1 MADSNIKLRDRIV
14 SGVLALLIPM
24 LGLNIGNSFNSAEAV
39 SYNDGSANNVSV
51 SQHSTEN
58 ADEKITLTLNAIT
71 KGKNSNIPVPNTVF
85 KYKVYADID
94 KKNLISDEKVA
105 YSGSNGQAK
114 IELDNT
120 GTVYVDIV
128 SADAYGYISSETDIV
143 EVQKD
148 TDTVSNIMLYKDKGA
163 YYSISL
169 EELISENN
177 ETKNVVTS
185 SNFENNSILVKH
197 YITNEKGS
205 LVIDKHGSKYMRYT
219 EGLNKYTTEL
229 YQNEIYEFT
238 LTSSE
243 YQTKTV
249 VYNNLN
255 PDNIE
260 DAESSLTGHIDNFK
274 GKKVYEIQP
283 INVEKL
289 LDDESLRFAY
299 KKNNDEEIEF
309 FDNLDVD
316 FPENLNVYIKSD
328 KSDHENLGNI
338 KVESS
343 DESIVS
349 INLNNSFINLKANGI
364 GEATVYVTVPHD
376 EKYSEVKLS
385 FKVKVNPGNFKDK
398 SFSKI
403 PEAPIVNQS
412 GAEIKAE
419 VKNVPEA
426 TITYNISSVI
436 DSKGNN
442 VDSEKYN
449 EYVEIEK
456 HINKDTKEEIYVLI
470 FHKACRF
477 KVTANIKAKN
487 YKSVDITSEE
497 IRVLKDTLENVE
509 FEKESIN
516 IKYGEKTE
524 NKLNGFSSK
533 YGTLTYSSSD
543 SKVASVDTNGNVTG
557 NDIGKAT
564 ITATLDSE
572 SYTFRYDSNNRE
584 INEVSYSVEVGQADQ
599 DISSS
604 DKMIESVTYGNEIE
618 ISPTWFNGIQENATL
633 LNAEIEE
640 NDYVELSGN
649 KIIVKKAGDNAQF
662 KIRFN
667 FDETR
672 HYNKFTTP
680 YFTVNV
686 KRADRDIDILAG
698 SKNITSKT
706 LELNYGEQKQ
716 YQLSYAFSKE
726 ENVDVNVSYDIYKL
740 HNGVYEEITGEGKT
754 SIDNTG
760 LIKFADEDIGQYK
773 VTIKNAQGDCYNESN
788 AEAYINL
795 DIAKSDSLYCNYSKA
810 DYNDWYNTTNGVT
823 ITPPEGYKISD
834 NMSIN
839 DSNWKDEYVYTN
851 NGKNQHIQFYVRDNE
866 SGIVYKVEKEN
877 INIDNTKPYNLDIS
891 YKSEKNVYNTIL
903 NYITFGLVGSRDTN
917 IEVTLSS
924 YEDISGIESFSYELI
939 PEDGRELDIENK
951 VNENVILDNVETA
964 IDDNGKTYYK
974 ASFKI
979 EAEFRGDIKFTAKSK
994 AGLETEYDKNAK
1006 VIVDN
1011 RKPDV
1016 DIKLDS
1022 EAVATN
1028 GQYYNKSVVAN
1039 IGISESNFDA
1049 DKVDILIN
1057 GQKLS
1062 ESGYKLEND
1071 EWAKSGNTEKI
1082 TWTNSIKFSE
1092 DGVYNISVI
1101 ASDELGQI
1109 SDEKTANFVID
1120 EIKPI
1125 ISVEYS
1131 SDSPAVNEKFY
1142 TTKIRAKVSV
1152 DEVNFRA
1159 DDIIFELKAQDVT
1172 LNNISDYETVLKELN
1187 DTLHNG
1193 EWISNG
1199 NNHYIEIE
1207 FNTDANYSFTL
1218 NYTDLA
1224 GNNAEEKYNSP
1235 DFTIDQTPPTNL
1247 NAKYSEEK
1255 NFFEEIID
1263 NITFNIYYYKDN
1275 VTITFS
1281 ADDMTSG
1288 IDSIDW
1294 EYQRQVGSSD
1304 SSVADVS
1311 KHFNKEDI
1319 TFSEDGKTGE
1329 VTVELS
1335 AEESKQYRGTI
1346 SFTVTDMA
1354 GKTATYPVG
1363 NKDER
1368 ITVVD
1373 NISPT
1378 RSVEYQTNNFVKAI
1392 YADSFK
1398 NATYDMKSDTNNY
1411 RLYYKDNVTLKFT
1424 VKEANFFGEDIN
1436 LYDNGKS
1443 IDFSGNWQQNGDEY
1457 TNTLTLSD
1465 EGEHIIKMTYTDRST
1480 NEMKSYES
1488 NAIII
1493 DRTKPVIDVQYSPE
1507 NKISDANKN
1516 VYCNKQQTATIKITE
1531 RNFRAD
1537 DVAVT
1542 VSAKDAGGN
1551 NIKVT
1556 DYAAYLSSRDS
1567 WKKNGDTYTATIK
1580 YSVNANYTFDISY
1593 SDLASH
1599 PADNYKQDKFTVDE
1613 YAPSTSKMKISYSK
1627 ELNFWESVLNGITF
1641 GYYAYQKDV
1650 TVTLT
1655 AVDDISGVNSM
1666 TWTYTRENGASTTK
1680 NLKSDSGTINREN
1693 MTISSDKKTAT
1704 AKFTLTADQSK
1715 QYRGKISFTATDRS
1729 GNTSNVKNDSKNSI
1743 LIVDNISPTRSVEFS
1758 KADRVLT
1765 ASDMNDVS
1773 NYNYG
1778 TEGSSYKLYYKD
1790 SATATIK
1797 ITEANFYPEDVNIEV
1812 NGSKQKL
1819 NNWKQNGDTWT
1830 GSLTLSKEGEYV
1842 IKISYIDRSNN
1853 KMKTYTS
1860 NEIIIDH
1867 TNPVINVAYSPNKVV
1882 NTANGIKYYNSAQ
1895 TATISVTERNFRAD
1909 EIAANITAVDVNGKA
1924 VGVENYAQ
1932 YLSKRSN
1939 WIKNGDVYT
1948 ANIKYSADANYT
1960 FKIEYEDLAGRK
1972 VQNNVEDKFTV
1983 DKTAPKNLK
1992 ISYSQNVFQNVLN
2005 SITFGYYNAPVT
2017 VTISAEDDTTAIE
2030 KFVYSYLKD
2039 NGSSDV
2045 NAQLL
2050 NEAISK
2056 ADIKRNGNVNTAT
2069 FRIPKSVLDAQHQY
2083 NGTVKFTAYDMSQ
2096 NDSDKSDTK
2105 KIIVDNIKPEI
2116 DVTLNKPISTA
2127 NGTAYYD
2134 GKIDATLKINEANFY
2149 SEDVRVMVYD
2159 INAERTLNPSVS
2171 WKDNS
2176 SDLHTGT
2183 FSIDKDG
2190 KYRIEVEYTDR
2201 SKNKMNNYISDY
2213 LVIDTKKPSLKVT
2226 NIKNNTAN
2234 KDKTYGFTI
2243 EASDTNIDS
2252 NSFKPVLEALMMT
2265 SSGQFTRES
2274 IDLSKY
2280 LRKNSSTSYSYV
2292 VDNLSDDAVY
2302 TFSCSVADMSGNKT
2316 DKILLDDGKTYDNAE
2331 FSINR
2336 NGSTFKIDENT
2347 QKLLDNYYV
2356 SSVDNDIVIQEINVD
2371 PIENYVVKLNGT
2383 ALKENEGYT
2392 TSETTDASKWC
2403 ERKYV
2408 ISSSL
2413 FENESDYDIK
2423 IESTDKAGSV
2433 AYSDLKGLEVKFVV
2447 DKTPP
2452 TLIVSGIEDNGRY
2465 QVQEQKVTVIPSDNG
2480 GKLRSLRIVILDSN
2494 DKEINVLFNK
2504 SGEDLL
2510 KYLSSN
2516 NGKVEFNVPEGFE
2529 NQVVFY
2535 CDDCSVGS
2543 NGQFNENKKVISNI
2557 TVSPNNFVIFYA
2569 NKPMFYS
2576 VTIGGSVLIIGI
2588 VVAIVLIIRRKI
2600 RKRIS
2605 Q

>member
-1 MADSNIKLRDRIV
+1 MAESNIKFRDRVV
-14 SGVLALLIPM
+14 SAILALLIPI
-24 LGLNIGNSFNSAEAV
+24 LGLNMGNSFNIAEAT
-39 SYNDGSANNVSV
+39 SYNDETQNNISSV
-51 SQHSTEN
+51 QNNKKEN
-58 ADEKITLTLNAIT
+58 QTQKRMLTVNTVFETYDDT
-71 KGKNSNIPVPNTVF
+71 KAPDKVLVKVPNTVF
-85 KYKVYADID
+85 KYRIYSDEE
-94 KKNLISDEKVA
+94 KKNPISDEKTA
-105 YSGSNGQAK
+105 CSGDDGQTI
-114 IELDNT
+114 IELDD
-120 GTVYVDIV
+120 GDTVYVEII
-128 SADAYGYISSETDIV
+128 SANAYGYFLRKSKTV
-143 EVQKD
+143 EVA
-148 TDTVSNIMLYKDKGA
+148 DKVKVYNVELSKEA
-163 YYSISL
+163 SHYYSISL
-169 EELISENN
+169 KTIDSKSGIAIDAIDSSKASANQIKIMYSIVNEEGITV
-177 ETKNVVTS
+177 TKDANKT
-185 SNFENNSILVKH
+185 
-197 YITNEKGS
+197 
-205 LVIDKHGSKYMRYT
+205 MRYNSK
-219 EGLNKYTTEL
+219 LNKYVTTL
-229 YQNEIYEFT
+229 YENEIYDFIY
-238 LTSSE
+238 TSNE
-243 YQTKTV
+243 YQNKTIRAKG
-249 VYNNLN
+249 LN
-255 PDNIE
+255 PNEKDGNNTF
-260 DAESSLTGHIDNFK
+260 LTGQIDKINNND
-274 GKKVYEIQP
+274 VYDMEP
-283 INVEKL
+283 IIVEKL
-289 LDDESLRFAY
+289 LEDKSLKFVDGSD
-299 KKNNDEEIEF
+299 KEF
-309 FDNLDVD
+309 SELNMIYGDNLNISV
-316 FPENLNVYIKSD
+316 KSD
-328 KSDHENLGNI
+328 NI
-338 KVESS
+338 ADEYLDQITANSS
-343 DESIVS
+343 DENIVS
-349 INLNNSFINLKANGI
+349 VIKDGSSIKLKANKT
-364 GEATVYVTVPHD
+364 GEATINVTVPSD
-376 EKYSEVKLS
+376 GKYKKSELS
-385 FKVKVNPGNFKDK
+385 FKVTVEAKELGDEIEFLGVPQNPKVNSK
-398 SFSKI
+398 S
-403 PEAPIVNQS
+403 NQLKVTNIS
-412 GAEIKAE
+412 EDAGE
-419 VKNVPEA
+419 VE
-426 TITYNISSVI
+426 ITYYISKVTRLDGS
-436 DSKGNN
+436 N
-442 VDSEKYN
+442 VNTKQYSD
-449 EYVEIEK
+449 YVEIDSEGK
-456 HINKDTKEEIYVLI
+456 LS

-477 KVTANIKAKN
+477 KVKADIKSSNLN
-487 YKSVDITSEE
+487 YKIKTIETKEILVDKDIVRPKFEE
-497 IRVLKDTLENVE
+497 ENI
-509 FEKESIN
+509 SL
-516 IKYGEKTE
+516 KYGKSAT
-524 NKLNGFSSK
+524 NKFKNFVEE
-533 YGTLTYSSSD
+533 YGVLTYSSSD
-543 SKVASVDTNGNVTG
+543 SKIASVDEETG
-557 NDIGKAT
+557 LVSGKDIGNAV

-572 SYTFRYDSNNRE
+572 SYTFGYIDGKEVNN
-584 INEVSYSVEVGQADQ
+584 ISYSVNVEKADQ
-599 DISSS
+599 DVSFS
-604 DKMIESVTYGNEIE
+604 DKMIKNITYGDEIE
-618 ISPTWFNGIQENATL
+618 SSSDWFAGIQENAEL
-633 LNAEIEE
+633 LSADIEE
-640 NDYVELSGN
+640 NDYAKLDGN
-649 KIIVKKAGDNAQF
+649 KIIVKNADDNAKF
-662 KIRFN
+662 RIRFN
-667 FDETR
+667 FAETA
-672 HYNKFTTP
+672 HYKAFTTD
-680 YFTVNV
+680 YAIIYVE
-686 KRADRDIDILAG
+686 RADRNIDIFAG
-698 SKNITSKT
+698 SEKITGKT

-716 YQLSYAFSKE
+716 YQLSYSLPTDE
-726 ENVDVNVSYDIYKL
+726 EVNVSFNIYKL
-740 HNGVYEEITGEGKT
+740 HNGVYEEMTGEGKT

-760 LIKFADEDIGQYK
+760 LIKFADKDTGKYK
-773 VTIKNAQGDCYNESN
+773 VTVKNVQGKCYNESN

-795 DIAKSDSLYCNYSKA
+795 DLAKSDSLNCTYSQTE
-810 DYNDWYNTTNGVT
+810 YNDWYNTTNGIT
-823 ITPPEGYKISD
+823 ITPPDGYKISD
-834 NMSIN
+834 DMSFN
-839 DSNWKDEYVYTN
+839 DDNWKDTYSYVG
-851 NGKNQHIQFYVRDNE
+851 NGKNQHIEFYVRDNLN
-866 SGIVYKVEKEN
+866 GKIYKIEKEN
-877 INIDNTKPYNLDIS
+877 INIDNTDPYNLDIS
-891 YKSEKNVYNTIL
+891 YNSEKNVYNTIL
-903 NYITFGLVGSRDTN
+903 NYITFGLVGSGDTN
-917 IEVTLSS
+917 IEVTLSA
-924 YEDISGIESFSYELI
+924 YEDISGIESFSYTLI
-939 PEDGRELDIENK
+939 PEDGRELNSENV

-964 IDDNGKTYYK
+964 IDENGKTYYK

-994 AGLETEYDKNAK
+994 AGLQTEYDKNAK

-1039 IGISESNFDA
+1039 ISISESNFDA

-1101 ASDELGQI
+1101 ASDELGQT
-1109 SDEKTANFVID
+1109 SDEKTTSFIID
-1120 EIKPI
+1120 KTKPI

-1152 DEVNFRA
+1152 NEANFRA

-1172 LNNISDYETVLKELN
+1172 LNNINDYETVLKELN

-1199 NNHYIEIE
+1199 SNHYIEIE
-1207 FNTDANYSFTL
+1207 FNKDANYGFTL

-1224 GNNAEEKYNSP
+1224 GNDAEEKYNSP
-1235 DFTIDQTPPTNL
+1235 DFAIDQTPPTNL
-1247 NAKYSEEK
+1247 SAKYSEEK

-1263 NITFNIYYYKDN
+1263 NIIFNTYYYKDN

-1281 ADDMTSG
+1281 AEDMTSG

-1294 EYQRQVGSSD
+1294 VYQRQNGSSD

-1319 TFSEDGKTGE
+1319 TFSEDGKTGK
-1329 VTVELS
+1329 VIVELS

-1354 GKTATYPVG
+1354 GKTATYPVE

-1368 ITVVD
+1368 VIVVD

-1411 RLYYKDNVTLKFT
+1411 RLYYKDNATLKFT

-1443 IDFSGNWQQNGDEY
+1443 IDFSENWQQNGDEY

-1488 NAIII
+1488 NTIII

-1551 NIKVT
+1551 DIKVT

-1580 YSVNANYTFDISY
+1580 YSINANYTFDISY

-1599 PADNYKQDKFTVDE
+1599 SADNYKQDKFTVDE

-1655 AVDDISGVNSM
+1655 AVDDISGVDSM
-1666 TWTYTRENGASTTK
+1666 KWTYTRENGASTTK
-1680 NLKSDSGTINREN
+1680 NLKSDSGNIKNVI
-1693 MTISSDKKTAT
+1693 ISSDGKTAT

-1729 GNTSNVKNDSKNSI
+1729 GNTSSVKNDNKNSI
-1743 LIVDNISPTRSVEFS
+1743 VIVDTISPTRSVEFS
-1758 KADRVLT
+1758 KADRVVT
-1765 ASDMNDVS
+1765 AYDMNDVS

-1778 TEGSSYKLYYKD
+1778 TEGNSYKLYYKD

-1797 ITEANFYPEDVNIEV
+1797 ITEANFYPEDVNIAV
-1812 NGSKQKL
+1812 NGSKQKV
-1819 NNWKQNGDTWT
+1819 NNWKQSGDTWT
-1830 GSLTLSKEGEYV
+1830 GNLKLSKEGEYV
-1842 IKISYIDRSNN
+1842 ITINYIDRSNN

-1860 NEIIIDH
+1860 NEIIVDH

-1895 TATISVTERNFRAD
+1895 IATISVAERNFRAD
-1909 EIAANITAVDVNGKA
+1909 EIAASITAVDVNGKA

-1992 ISYSQNVFQNVLN
+1992 ISYSQNVFQSVLN

-2017 VTISAEDDTTAIE
+2017 VTISAEDDTTAIG

-2039 NGSSDV
+2039 NNSSNV

-2116 DVTLNKPISTA
+2116 DVTLNKPISTSD
-2127 NGTAYYD
+2127 GTAYYD

-2149 SEDVRVMVYD
+2149 SEDIRVMVYD
-2159 INAERTLNPSVS
+2159 INGERTLNPSVN
-2171 WKDNS
+2171 WTDNN
-2176 SDLHTGT
+2176 SDLHIGT
-2183 FSIDKDG
+2183 FSINKDG

-2201 SKNKMNNYISDY
+2201 SNNKMNNYASDY
-2213 LVIDTKKPSLKVT
+2213 LIIDTKKPSLKVT

-2243 EASDTNIDS
+2243 DASDTNIDFK
-2252 NSFKPVLEALMMT
+2252 SFKPVLEALMMT
-2265 SSGQFTRES
+2265 SSGQFKKEN

-2302 TFSCSVADMSGNKT
+2302 TLSCSVADMSGNKT
-2316 DKILLDDGKTYDNAE
+2316 EKILLDDGKTYDNAE
-2331 FSINR
+2331 FYINR

-2383 ALKENEGYT
+2383 ALKENEDYT
-2392 TSETTDASKWC
+2392 TSETTDTSKWC

-2408 ISSSL
+2408 INSSL

-2480 GKLRSLRIVILDSN
+2480 GKLGSLKIVILDSN
-2494 DKEINVLFNK
+2494 GKEIKVLFNK

-2516 NGKVEFNVPEGFE
+2516 NGKVEFNIPEGFE

-2543 NGQFNENKKVISNI
+2543 NGQFNENKKIISNI

-2588 VVAIVLIIRRKI
+2588 IVAIVLIVRRKM
-2600 RKRIS
+2600 RKYIS